1 MTRKGPLTLGKRG
14 RNKTGYYRVLLH
26 LLELQYA
33 LEARERGDPARW
45 RPSPRNR
52 PDQFV
57 RWVRSNLTRCA
68 SPGPLT
74 LEGLLT
80 RLEKERL
87 PHIAALLEHV
97 VRDCKACAGSDFETL
112 SAKDAR
118 AGNAEAHPQAR
129 KFAGALSRSLD
140 DAWLAALQ
148 KTEAHAA
155 LKGWP
160 AAATILGGLPPGFGA
175 VYTLLQSGLGAGD
188 AIESPAE
195 LSVFGFYGLATGTL
209 PPPPAPH
216 ERALGA
222 LGSLLPEDVTLLGS
236 LSEAQVL
243 QVRGLPEAFS
253 VGDGAPHV
261 KYELLDEPL
270 DEELRRLMA
279 RKELGGLAKA
289 LRNGD
294 DAPWREARALLTE
307 APWATLYLEDRRTL
321 QELFSGRTAAK
332 LNLRDVFPQTTAWLD
347 EGLKRHIE
355 SALYE
360 EAGEV
365 RAAAHAYSCYARKLL
380 LDARHF

>member
-1 MTRKGPLTLGKRG
+1 MGKRG

-26 LLELQYA
+26 LLELQYS
-33 LEARERGDPARW
+33 LEERARDHPARW

-52 PDQFV
+52 PDQFL
-57 RWVRSNLTRCA
+57 RWVRSSLTCCS

-74 LEGLLT
+74 LDGLLE

-97 VRDCKACAGSDFETL
+97 TRDHTPSAGTSKGFETL
-112 SAKDAR
+112 LAKTQAR
-118 AGNAEAHPQAR
+118 AEAHPQAR

-140 DAWLAALQ
+140 AAWLAALQ

-155 LKGWP
+155 VKGWP
-160 AAATILGGLPPGFGA
+160 AVAVILGGLPPGFGA
-175 VYTLLQSGLGAGD
+175 VYTLLQSGLSAGD

-209 PPPPAPH
+209 PPPPAPFK
-216 ERALGA
+216 RALSA
-222 LGSLLPEDVTLLGS
+222 LGSLTPEDVTLLSS

-243 QVRGLPEAFS
+243 QVRGLPSEAFS
-253 VGDGAPHV
+253 AGNGAPHCA

-270 DEELRRLMA
+270 NEELRRLMT

-289 LRNGD
+289 LRGG

-307 APWATLYLEDRRTL
+307 APWATLYLEDQRTL
-321 QELFSGRTAAK
+321 QELFDGRTAAK
-332 LNLRDVFPQTTAWLD
+332 LNLRDVFPRTTAWLD
-347 EGLKRHIE
+347 ERLETHIE
-355 SALYE
+355 SALYVE
-360 EAGEV
+360 TGEV
-365 RAAAHAYSCYARKLL
+365 RAAAHAYSCHARKLL
-380 LDARHF
+380 LGARRP